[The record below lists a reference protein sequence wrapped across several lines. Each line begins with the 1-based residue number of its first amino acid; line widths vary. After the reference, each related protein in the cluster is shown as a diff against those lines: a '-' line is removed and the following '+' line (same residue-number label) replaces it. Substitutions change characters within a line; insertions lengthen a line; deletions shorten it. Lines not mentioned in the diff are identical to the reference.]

1 MVFFFGVFWILVLL
15 RPHLALVI
23 GNVSVTAGV
32 FLFNVHCNIV
42 FQQTVPPLQ
51 PGVFVFKDA
60 PYKKC
65 TAFPQSSTKDIKST
79 SFDCCRKGVASFN
92 GRGHWPK
99 RFFFSKNVYVNNSV
113 SVRISL
119 KVWYT
124 NWSVSPKPSFVWLK
138 KKKKVYTLSAY
149 LQLPAVQTPL
159 SSPISFQALPVNSEL
174 HMTAVANQRLQRSH
188 DVTSTRAVIAE
199 ASDWLPFWEGGDRR
213 QLQRR

>member
-1 MVFFFGVFWILVLL
+1 MSIATLCFNKLFPLCSRESLYL
-15 RPHLALVI
+15 KMHLI
-23 GNVSVTAGV
+23 RNV
-32 FLFNVHCNIV
+32 
-42 FQQTVPPLQ
+42 PLS
-51 PGVFVFKDA
+51 PLH
-60 PYKKC
+60 
-65 TAFPQSSTKDIKST
+65 QSFTKDIKST

-124 NWSVSPKPSFVWLK
+124 NCSVSPKPSFVWFK
-138 KKKKVYTLSAY
+138 KKKKVYTFSAY

-159 SSPISFQALPVNSEL
+159 SSPISFRALPVNSEL
-174 HMTAVANQRLQRSH
+174 HMTAVANQRLQQSH
-188 DVTSTRAVIAE
+188 DVTSRAVIAE

-213 QLQRR
+213 QLQRWSGGK